1 MASNAVSG
9 VGTEFRRWNTTLSA
23 WEQLAEIS
31 SITGPTMT
39 RDFIDVTS
47 LDSTGGYREFITG
60 FRDAGTI
67 SLAMNF
73 TRDTYDAFKAD
84 FESPTANYYEI
95 VLSDVENTTLEFE
108 GLVTEVPI
116 TIPTDDKITADVTIK
131 ISGQVTINSGSFTDV
146 PSAGWEDAV
155 TQA

>member
-9 VGTEFRRWNTTLSA
+9 VGTKFGRWNGSS
-23 WEQLAEIS
+23 WDYLAEVN

-67 SLAMNF
+67 SLSMNF
-73 TRDTYDAFKAD
+73 TRDSYDLMLTD
-84 FESPTANYYEI
+84 FESPTANNYEI
-95 VLSDVENTTLEFE
+95 ILPDVDVTSFEFE
-108 GLVTEVPI
+108 GLVTEVPL

-131 ISGQVTINSGSFTDV
+131 ITGQVVMNSGTG
-146 PSAGWEDAV
+146 SA
-155 TQA
+155 T